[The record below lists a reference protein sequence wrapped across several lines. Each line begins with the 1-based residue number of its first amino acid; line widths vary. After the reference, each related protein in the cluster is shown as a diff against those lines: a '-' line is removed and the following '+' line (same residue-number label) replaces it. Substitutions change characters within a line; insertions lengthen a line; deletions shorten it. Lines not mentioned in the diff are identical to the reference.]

1 MSEHTAFTRA
11 VAGMNAS
18 WTTSAAAERFAA
30 FGVPVFP
37 CVPGGKRPLTEHGF
51 HDATTDP
58 GQVAAWWGQSPGA
71 NIGIPT
77 GSVSGVDVVDVD
89 VHAANGYEAMR
100 RADRAGL
107 VGGWEVIA
115 RSPSGGMHAYY
126 PASSMRQGSWAVGRA
141 GVDFR
146 GDGGYIIAPPS
157 RRQVDGSPQLYR
169 VEQISRYPGH
179 SLDAGGLR
187 EFLDPRPLLP
197 RQDMGRRFEAGRDVD
212 RLAAW
217 VAKRPE
223 GERNHGLFWA
233 ACIMAEHDITPGDA
247 LDVLTDAAGHAGLSA
262 REVAQTVRSAYRTV
276 HGTPTASATQ
286 TTQAVF
292 DRAPTGSPVAQGRGL
307 R

>member
-18 WTTSAAAERFAA
+18 WTTTAAAERFAA

-37 CVPGGKRPLTEHGF
+37 CVPGGKRPLTEHSF

-58 GQVAAWWGQSPGA
+58 SQVAAWWGKTPGA

-77 GSVSGVDVVDVD
+77 GSIAGVDVVDVD
-89 VHAANGYEAMR
+89 VHAANGYQAMQ

-115 RSPSGGMHAYY
+115 QSPSGGMHAYY
-126 PASSMRQGSWAVGRA
+126 PAADVRQGSWAVGSA

-157 RRQVDGSPQLYR
+157 RRPIDGYPQLYR
-169 VEQISRYPGH
+169 VEQISRQPGQP
-179 SLDAGGLR
+179 LNAGGLR
-187 EFLDPRPLLP
+187 EFLDPRPAMP
-197 RQDMGRRFEAGRDVD
+197 RPSTPREFEADRDVD

-217 VAKRPE
+217 VARRPE

-233 ACIMAEHDITPGDA
+233 ACTMAEHDITPGDA
-247 LDVLTDAAGHAGLSA
+247 LTVLTDAAGHAGLSA

-276 HGTPTASATQ
+276 HGTPTTSATQ
-286 TTQAVF
+286 AAF
-292 DRAPTGSPVAQGRGL
+292 ERAPAVSSVARVRGL

>member
-18 WTTSAAAERFAA
+18 WTTAAAAERFAG

-58 GQVAAWWGQSPGA
+58 GQVAAWWGQTPGA
-71 NIGIPT
+71 NIGTPT
-77 GSVSGVDVVDVD
+77 GSISGVDVVDVD
-89 VHAANGYEAMR
+89 VHATNGYQAMQ
-100 RADRAGL
+100 RAAQAGL

-126 PASSMRQGSWAVGRA
+126 PASFERQGSWAVGRA

-157 RRQVDGSPQLYR
+157 RRRIDGYPQLYR
-169 VEQISRYPGH
+169 VEQISRQPGQP
-179 SLDAGGLR
+179 LNAGSLR
-187 EFLDPRPLLP
+187 EFLDPRPAIP
-197 RQDMGRRFEAGRDVD
+197 RPSAPREFEAGRDVD

-217 VAKRPE
+217 VARRPE

-233 ACIMAEHDITPGDA
+233 ACTMAEHDITPTDA
-247 LDVLTDAAGHAGLSA
+247 LTVLTDAAGHAGLSA

-276 HGTPTASATQ
+276 HGTPTTSATQ
-286 TTQAVF
+286 TTQAAF
-292 DRAPTGSPVAQGRGL
+292 DRTPMVPSVAQGRGL